1 MIAWHVRS
9 QEKATAVGDWGY
21 RDPYGAYWTGYYGPR
36 SVDVQYY
43 EEGTLIID
51 VIDPGENRLV
61 WRGSATR
68 VLDRAMT
75 PERADEIVLEAVRK
89 IFDRFP
95 PS

>member
-1 MIAWHVRS
+1 MFRALS
-9 QEKATAVGDWGY
+9 
-21 RDPYGAYWTGYYGPR
+21 
-36 SVDVQYY
+36 DVQYY

-75 PERADEIVLEAVRK
+75 PERADEIVLEAVQK